1 MKNVLI
7 WLHYY
12 SITLYIS
19 LFNHTWCMCGCYI
32 CFVHECCLYIF
43 LMASHTPSILGRCG
57 KLADATDD
65 FLIKL
70 QSGNTEKTQLYFL
83 KVEVVNAYGLLD
95 FSFYYYLQI
104 PYIIWSYIFL
114 LLALSGWCSKIHAK
128 TLKNVEICI
137 EFKKQYSFPFFL
149 SAAKCSNCCL
159 LFLCDSGNKCD
170 LKRKV
175 MLI

>member
-1 MKNVLI
+1 MSYSYYYYCISSYNHIYDVDLPIRHSKCFKRANLKNVLI

-83 KVEVVNAYGLLD
+83 KVEVVNACGFLD
-95 FSFYYYLQI
+95 FSFYYYMQI
-104 PYIIWSYIFL
+104 PYIIGSYIFL
-114 LLALSGWCSKIHAK
+114 LLVLSGWCSKIHAK
-128 TLKNVEICI
+128 TLKNVEI
-137 EFKKQYSFPFFL
+137 
-149 SAAKCSNCCL
+149 
-159 LFLCDSGNKCD
+159 
-170 LKRKV
+170 
-175 MLI
+175 